1 MKRTIVG
8 VHEAKTHFSKL
19 LRKAEAGEEIV
30 VASSGKPVAKLVR
43 YESVEM
49 RKPGLLAGRVTIKP
63 GFDELPGGFEVFS
76 K

>member
-19 LRKAEAGEEIV
+19 LRKAEAGEEVV

-43 YESVEM
+43 YESVET
-49 RKPGLLAGRVTIKP
+49 REPGLLAGQITIKP
-63 GFDELPGGFEVFS
+63 GFDKLPEGLEAFI